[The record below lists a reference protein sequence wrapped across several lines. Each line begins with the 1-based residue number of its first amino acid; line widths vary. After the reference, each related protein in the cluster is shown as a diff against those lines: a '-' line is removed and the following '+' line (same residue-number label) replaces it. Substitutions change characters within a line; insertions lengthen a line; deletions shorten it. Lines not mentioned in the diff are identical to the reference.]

1 MFYSFAKS
9 MHISSWS
16 LIVFLRFIQMLIGL
30 RETNDRIVAA
40 TFSALAVMVPILG
53 ADIVVGGER
62 RKHFIEGRPKVACL
76 LAFQFRLDLFRS
88 SAKLH
93 FLCSVFSF
101 QFSTSDSL
109 PPSKWKVYCDL
120 TSEANETQTDSCLS
134 AFARWL
140 FPSKIR
146 SEKF

>member
-9 MHISSWS
+9 IHISSWS

-62 RKHFIEGRPKVACL
+62 GKHFIEGRPKV
-76 LAFQFRLDLFRS
+76 
-88 SAKLH
+88 
-93 FLCSVFSF
+93 
-101 QFSTSDSL
+101 
-109 PPSKWKVYCDL
+109 
-120 TSEANETQTDSCLS
+120 
-134 AFARWL
+134 
-140 FPSKIR
+140 
-146 SEKF
+146 